1 VVKTDKEV
9 KRLKEEIEAKKWRM
23 VADQIKSLKASLVL
37 SMQSQIGTDSLIA
50 RCQFLAECLS

>member
-37 SMQSQIGTDSLIA
+37 SMQSQTDTDSLIA
-50 RCQFLAECLS
+50 RCQFLAECLP